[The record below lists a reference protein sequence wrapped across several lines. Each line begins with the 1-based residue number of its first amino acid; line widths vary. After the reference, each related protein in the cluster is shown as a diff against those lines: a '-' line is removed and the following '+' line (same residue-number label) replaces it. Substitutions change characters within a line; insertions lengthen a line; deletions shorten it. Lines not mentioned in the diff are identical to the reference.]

1 MSTLQRSKP
10 LARPTFINRLNSGL
24 LLAVGIFYLLRSS
37 ITFEYWTITGPENM
51 RAITA
56 ILFAAL
62 FITLSFYVRRGKTIS
77 QILAA
82 VSMVIGPILFQVL
95 ITITL
100 NAPVTFEGW
109 STVAPGFSI
118 LETLKSL
125 ENLRFIN
132 VYYFFALFVLPVL
145 QILLPLSL
153 VASIFISAPKDSA
166 NQQVQ
171 ASSVFAGQNGFVGSQ
186 TNEPKWIIGLPG
198 YSETAIGFF
207 DLRKFVAD
215 GLIKADSPVKDVSS
229 GQIFQAKTVS
239 GLFSR
244 RDYTTALLLSVFLGG
259 IGVDR
264 FYLGQTGLGIVKLL
278 TAGGCGV
285 WSLID
290 IILIAM
296 RKVTDNEGL
305 PLS

>member
-1 MSTLQRSKP
+1 L
-10 LARPTFINRLNSGL
+10 F
-24 LLAVGIFYLLRSS
+24 AVGIYFALRHS
-37 ITFEYWTITGPENM
+37 ITFEYWTITSPETL

-62 FITLSFYVRRGKTIS
+62 FIILSFYVRRGKTIA

-95 ITITL
+95 IIITL

-109 STVAPGFSI
+109 SWAAPGFSI

-125 ENLRFIN
+125 ENLRYMN
-132 VYYFFALFVLPVL
+132 VYYFFSLFVMPAL

-166 NQQVQ
+166 HQHVEGP
-171 ASSVFAGQNGFVGSQ
+171 SPFTGQNGFVGSQ
-186 TNEPKWIIGLPG
+186 TNEAKWIIGLPG

-207 DLRKFVAD
+207 ELRKFVAD

-229 GQIFQAKTVS
+229 GQMLQAKMVS
-239 GLFSR
+239 GLFSK
-244 RDYTTALLLSVFLGG
+244 RDYITALLLSVFLGG

-305 PLS
+305 PLG